1 MAPGRWAK
9 ANRKIFLKLTYTE
22 GGTLRQA
29 DTGILAIVVTLH
41 LRRMVFTG
49 FGLEHVTPPNDK
61 PFSELTPDE
70 QGERGAKL
78 MVDFMTSCPGKF
90 AISGVTGFALG
101 GVFGLFM
108 ASMAY
113 DTPFNTPSPGGGPA
127 GPGGATPMVKQI
139 SDLPLKQQIKI
150 QFADMGKRSYSSAKN
165 FGYIGMIYSG
175 VECVVESLRAKND
188 IYNGLAA
195 GCITGGGLAYKSGP
209 QAALVGCAGFA
220 AFSAAIDLYMRSE
233 DGKPP
238 NNDFDE

>member
-1 MAPGRWAK
+1 
-9 ANRKIFLKLTYTE
+9 
-22 GGTLRQA
+22 
-29 DTGILAIVVTLH
+29 
-41 LRRMVFTG
+41 MVYRG
-49 FGLEHVTPPNDK
+49 FGLEQIAPPNDK
-61 PFSELTPDE
+61 PFNELTPDE
-70 QGERGAKL
+70 QGERGAQ
-78 MVDFMTSCPGKF
+78 MMMNFMTSCPGKF

-113 DTPFNTPSPGGGPA
+113 DTPFHTPSIPGT
-127 GPGGATPMVKQI
+127 GPGGAPNMVKQMA
-139 SDLPLKQQIKI
+139 DLPLKQQIKI
-150 QFADMGKRSYSSAKN
+150 QFSDMGKRSYSSAKN

-175 VECVVESLRAKND
+175 VECVVESLRGKND
-188 IYNGLAA
+188 LANGLTA

-238 NNDFDE
+238 ANDFDE